1 MTKKLEPLG
10 FVSRSLKLAEQRLEA
25 RYQDFLGLVWTLEQ
39 FSWEI
44 TGQHVL
50 LITDHSSLKRVLN
63 EINRNQPLP
72 VRVNNAHARLSK
84 FNVDTLHKNDIEDM
98 TVPQNVFSKAI
109 ILSRD
114 TEHDEEEDKIDRGF
128 CNAILLHEI
137 TPYDE
142 DQRCHKLAKPPE

>member
-1 MTKKLEPLG
+1 MNCG
-10 FVSRSLKLAEQRLEA
+10 WCWGD
-25 RYQDFLGLVWTLEQ
+25 YLGLGGGVNALGVSKSAHPITLL
-39 FSWEI
+39 

-72 VRVNNAHARLSK
+72 VRVNNAHARLSI

-98 TVPQNVFSKAI
+98 TVTQNVFPKAI

-128 CNAILLHEI
+128 CNAISLHEI
-137 TPYDE
+137 TQYDE